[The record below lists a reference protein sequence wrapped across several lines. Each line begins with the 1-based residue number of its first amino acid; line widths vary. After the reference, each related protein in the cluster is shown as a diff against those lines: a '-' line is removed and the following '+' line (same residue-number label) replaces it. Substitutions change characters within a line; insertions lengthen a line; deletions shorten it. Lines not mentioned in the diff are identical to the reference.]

1 MKSYYPI
8 VDQNNN
14 LFALTVEKTKEAVDI
29 LFPADYLNRLGIQLE
44 NKNYVRVA
52 NPYVIYK
59 LDAQKRQLQTY
70 NNLETFRTGV
80 TNNLRVNC
88 ENTINEG
95 FAVKFGDVER
105 FYRCTITDQLAI
117 AQAVALAEANGSAE
131 IKCEEAGD
139 KPKFIEHDL
148 TECKLVNTKMAQYIL
163 EQRKKY
169 DQKKGLVQALNDAS
183 ALGKVQWSD

>member
-29 LFPADYLNRLGIQLE
+29 LFPADYLGRLGIALGD
-44 NKNYVRVA
+44 KNYVRV
-52 NPYVIYK
+52 NDPYVIYK
-59 LDAQKRQLQTY
+59 LDAQKKQLQTY
-70 NNLETFRTGV
+70 NNLQTFRTGIV
-80 TNNLRVNC
+80 NNLRAQC
-88 ENTINEG
+88 EAAINEG
-95 FAVKFGDVER
+95 FTVKFGDVER
-105 FYRCTITDQLAI
+105 FYRCNITDQLAI

-131 IKCEEAGD
+131 IKCEAAGNN
-139 KPKFIEHDL
+139 PAFVEHDL
-148 TECKLVNTKMAQYIL
+148 AECKLVYTKMAQYVL

-169 DQKKGLVQALNDAS
+169 DQKKGLVSALNDAS